1 MSTMPF
7 ALLPYADPTE
17 RGRRSEARGRRSQ
30 ACGRRSEAR
39 GRRSEAR
46 GRKPEVGRQRSEGR
60 WQRDRRRWLGAA
72 CGLALA
78 AWCAA
83 PAPCPADE
91 NDWLVPLGHPPRAAP
106 KRISGGEG
114 FPPLPL
120 PVTPIRRTER
130 KREPRPPQLVGKVVW
145 GETAEYRYAEGQTT
159 QISDW
164 NLCPDD
170 LSQLMRKAGRWF
182 ALNYGTQPVSL
193 NTFDPDPSTTPVL
206 FFSGVR
212 RIRLTDEQLGVVRTF
227 VARGG
232 MVVFDSI
239 AGSPYFHAS
248 ARELAAQ
255 IVPGERIRA
264 IPLDHPLFH
273 MLTDATTVAYPRNLD
288 SQRPFMEG
296 IYVGSRIACLISRY
310 GLGCGWDDHDVP
322 LLNQAVFYDND
333 SATRLGINLVAY
345 AIGYAET
352 GRQEARPELFGTL
365 DEPRPTDELV
375 FAQIRHDG
383 AWNVHPGA
391 AAALLRQMRR
401 ETALGVSLKRISVD
415 PARDDLGALPFL
427 YLEGMDEF
435 SWSEP
440 AVRALQS
447 FLERGGTLLV
457 NNGLGLA
464 TFDQAVRRELRRLLP
479 DRELAPVAADH
490 PLFATV
496 RPVDEVQYSPAALHA
511 RPGVTTPVI
520 EAITIDGDL
529 RVIYSPV
536 DVACAWQGCEF
547 PLARAYEAPSG
558 VELGLNLLVYA
569 MTH

>member
-1 MSTMPF
+1 MSTMPI
-7 ALLPYADPTE
+7 ARPDAGPTE
-17 RGRRSEARGRRSQ
+17 RGPRLD
-30 ACGRRSEAR
+30 AR
-39 GRRSEAR
+39 GRRSEVGGQR
-46 GRKPEVGRQRSEGR
+46 SEVGRHRTEGH
-60 WQRDRRRWLGAA
+60 WQRGRPRLLAA
-72 CGLALA
+72 AAGLALVVG
-78 AWCAA
+78 CVA
-83 PAPCPADE
+83 PGLGRADE
-91 NDWLVPLGHPPRAAP
+91 NEWLVPLGQPPRAAP

-114 FPPLPL
+114 VPPLPL
-120 PVTPIRRTER
+120 PATPIRRTER

-159 QISDW
+159 QIADW

-193 NTFDPDPSTTPVL
+193 NTLDPDPATTPVL

-212 RIRLTDEQLGVVRTF
+212 RIRLTDEQLAIVRTF
-227 VARGG
+227 VGRGG

-248 ARELAAQ
+248 ARELAVQ

-273 MLTDATTVAYPRNLD
+273 MLADATTVAYPRNLD

-296 IYVGSRIACLISRY
+296 IYVGSRIACLISQY

-322 LLNQAVFYDND
+322 LLDKAVFYDND

-352 GRQEARPELFGTL
+352 GRQEARPELFGAL
-365 DEPRPTDELV
+365 DEQRPTDELV

-401 ETALGVSLKRISVD
+401 ETAVGVSLKRISVD

-427 YLEGMDEF
+427 YLEGLDEF
-435 SWSEP
+435 SWSDP
-440 AVRALQS
+440 ALRALRA
-447 FLERGGTLLV
+447 FLERGGTLLI
-457 NNGLGLA
+457 NNGLGLG

-479 DRELAPVAADH
+479 DRELAAVAPDH
-490 PLFATV
+490 ALFATV
-496 RPVDEVQYSPAALHA
+496 RPMGAIQYSPAALQA
-511 RPGVTTPVI
+511 RPGVTTPQI
-520 EAITIDGDL
+520 EAISIDGDL

-558 VELGLNLLVYA
+558 AELGLNLLVYA